1 MTVAAGRPPRPAAV
15 RPAAHGLRVRGAAVR
30 GPGGTGVRAA
40 GIEARRFLGRHPE
53 WPVLL
58 AAAAAWATLLVSWSP
73 TSGPGARGPGPAS
86 GHHAL
91 RGGGTGSEWSSAWLD
106 PASLATGWAEGV
118 RGIVPGAAA
127 DWGHW
132 GLMVVAMML
141 PGLVPSVR
149 HAAFASP
156 RRRRHRT
163 TAMFVAA
170 YLALWM
176 VVGLGVTL
184 VVGLLRPG
192 VMAAA
197 AVLVAASSWELTPV
211 VRRALARCHRSVPLG
226 IQGRTADGA
235 ALRFGSFHARA
246 CVLTCAPFMVAVTF
260 AGHPLWLTLG
270 IATVTCLQK
279 LGADAERWVHPVAV
293 LGVLSAVV
301 LVGTS

>member
-15 RPAAHGLRVRGAAVR
+15 RPAAHGLRVRGAAGHGR
-30 GPGGTGVRAA
+30 GVRAA
-40 GIEARRFLGRHPE
+40 GTEARRFLGRHPE

-58 AAAAAWATLLVSWSP
+58 AAAAAWVALLGSWSP
-73 TSGPGARGPGPAS
+73 TSGSGASGPGPAA

-91 RGGGTGSEWSSAWLD
+91 QGAGAGWSSAWLD
-106 PASLATGWAEGV
+106 PAAPATGWAD
-118 RGIVPGAAA
+118 GIHGFVPGAAA

-163 TAMFVAA
+163 TATFVAA

-176 VVGLGVTL
+176 VVGLGVTF

-197 AVLVAASSWELTPV
+197 AVLVAASAWQLTPV

-226 IQGRTADGA
+226 VEGRPADVA
-235 ALRFGSFHARA
+235 ALRFGWFHARA
-246 CVLTCAPFMVAVTF
+246 CVLTCAPFMVALTF

-279 LGADAERWVHPVAV
+279 LGTDAERWVHPVAV

>member
-15 RPAAHGLRVRGAAVR
+15 RPAAHGLRARGAAGR
-30 GPGGTGVRAA
+30 GTGV
-40 GIEARRFLGRHPE
+40 EARRFLGRHPE
-53 WPVLL
+53 WPVLM
-58 AAAAAWATLLVSWSP
+58 AAAAAWAALLGSWSP
-73 TSGPGARGPGPAS
+73 PPAPGARGPGALA

-91 RGGGTGSEWSSAWLD
+91 QGGGTGSEWSSAWLD
-106 PASLATGWAEGV
+106 PVALATGWADGV
-118 RGIVPGAAA
+118 HGIVPGAAA

-163 TAMFVAA
+163 TALFVAA

-176 VVGLGVTL
+176 VVGLGATF

-197 AVLVAASSWELTPV
+197 AVLVAASAWQLTPV

-226 IQGRTADGA
+226 VEGRTADVA
-235 ALRFGSFHARA
+235 ALRFGWFHARA
-246 CVLTCAPFMVAVTF
+246 CVVTCAPFMVALTF

-270 IATVTCLQK
+270 FATVTCLQK

-301 LVGTS
+301 LVGTG

>member
-1 MTVAAGRPPRPAAV
+1 M
-15 RPAAHGLRVRGAAVR
+15 
-30 GPGGTGVRAA
+30 
-40 GIEARRFLGRHPE
+40 RRFLARRPE
-53 WPVLL
+53 WPVLV
-58 AAAAAWATLLVSWSP
+58 AAAVAWIVLLGPWLWTP
-73 TSGPGARGPGPAS
+73 GPGARGPGPTVA
-86 GHHAL
+86 HHASP
-91 RGGGTGSEWSSAWLD
+91 GGAATAGWADAWLD
-106 PASLATGWAEGV
+106 PASFATGWAGV
-118 RGIVPGAAA
+118 AQGVGSGAAA
-127 DWGHW
+127 WGHW

-163 TAMFVAA
+163 TALFVGA

-176 VVGLGVTL
+176 IVGLGVTL

-197 AVLVAASSWELTPV
+197 AVLVAASAWELTPV

-226 IQGRTADGA
+226 IEGRTADVA
-235 ALRFGSFHARA
+235 ALRFGWFHARA
-246 CVLTCAPFMVAVTF
+246 CVITCAPFMVALTF

-279 LGADAERWVHPVAV
+279 LGADAERWVHPVVV
-293 LGVLSAVV
+293 LGALSAVV

>member
-1 MTVAAGRPPRPAAV
+1 MTVAAGRRPRPAA
-15 RPAAHGLRVRGAAVR
+15 AR
-30 GPGGTGVRAA
+30 GPGVRAV
-40 GIEARRFLGRHPE
+40 GVEARRFLDRHPE

-58 AAAAAWATLLVSWSP
+58 AAAAAWAALLGARSP
-73 TSGPGARGPGPAS
+73 TPGSGARGPVPVSA
-86 GHHAL
+86 HHASPGVQ
-91 RGGGTGSEWSSAWLD
+91 GGGWSSAWLD
-106 PASLATGWAEGV
+106 PASVATGWADGV
-118 RGIVPGAAA
+118 HGFVPGVAAG
-127 DWGHW
+127 WGHW
-132 GLMVVAMML
+132 ALMVVAMML

-156 RRRRHRT
+156 RRRRHGT
-163 TAMFVAA
+163 TALFVAA
-170 YLALWM
+170 YLALWI

-197 AVLVAASSWELTPV
+197 AVLVAASAWELTPV

-226 IQGRTADGA
+226 VEGRTADVA
-235 ALRFGSFHARA
+235 ALRFGWFHARA
-246 CVLTCAPFMVAVTF
+246 CAATCAPFMVAATF
-260 AGHPLWLTLG
+260 AGHPLWLALG